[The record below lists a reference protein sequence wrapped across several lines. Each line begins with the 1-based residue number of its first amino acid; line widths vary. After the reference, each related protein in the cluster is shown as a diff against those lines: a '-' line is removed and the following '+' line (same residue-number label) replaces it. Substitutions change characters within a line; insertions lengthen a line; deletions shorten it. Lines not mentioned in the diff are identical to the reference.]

1 VRYSRALKVGLS
13 LTAGLAVAG
22 TAAGVT
28 YAATTASTKAVYAC
42 ANKPGTLRLLAKG
55 KCPSGYA
62 KVAINKQGPRG
73 LTGARGPQGP
83 GAVPLT
89 AAATGAAASSP
100 ASRRTLTELHLV
112 FGVDCKTGDHAALDI
127 GFDSA
132 APSGW
137 TVSGLT
143 YTSASAYGLKVNGTS
158 YIGGSGSWGFDKAVD
173 GFTGNYVRVSLGY
186 DTNTSSGYRLQ
197 GSLLVTRGGHS
208 ATVQFALDDYLGDTC
223 SARAQVTPSA

>member
-73 LTGARGPQGP
+73 LTGPQGP
-83 GAVPLT
+83 GAVTLST
-89 AAATGAAASSP
+89 ASTTNGVGAPVKTVALGA
-100 ASRRTLTELHLV
+100 LKLDL
-112 FGVDCKTGDHAALDI
+112 GVYCKPGTNAALSI
-127 GFDSA
+127 GFHKNTPLGA
-132 APSGW
+132 W
-137 TVSGLT
+137 NVSGLT
-143 YTSASAYGLKVNGTS
+143 FATTDQYGLKVNGIPIS
-158 YIGGSGSWGFDKAVD
+158 GGSGSWGFDEAVD
-173 GFTGNYVRVSLGY
+173 GTEGNDVRLSVA
-186 DTNTSSGYRLQ
+186 SGGRLQ
-197 GSLLVTRGGHS
+197 GSLLLTRDGRS
-208 ATVQFALDDYLGDTC
+208 ATVEVALDAFVNDAC
-223 SARAQVTPSA
+223 SARAQVTPSG